1 MKMIEILVALI
12 ALGGLALWGMNTGYN
27 IISEVISPFMAIVSF
42 AGLAVYCLV
51 AWSYFAAG
59 YQVDIVNR
67 EYGTS
72 YTQEEMFYASDVIET
87 MRELQRERIEVNG
100 NLLKESK

>member
-1 MKMIEILVALI
+1 MIEILVALI
-12 ALGGLALWGMNTGYN
+12 ALGGLALWGMGTGYN
-27 IISEVISPFMAIVSF
+27 IISEIMAPLMVIVSF
-42 AGLAVYCLV
+42 LGLVIYCFVL
-51 AWSYFAAG
+51 WSYFAAG

-87 MRELQRERIEVNG
+87 VRELQRKRIEVNG
-100 NLLKESK
+100 N